1 MTMSMIEDL
10 TSDLNSEN
18 EKTRAFAAE
27 DIGCDGLMEGVGP
40 MLARLE
46 IEPSR
51 YVREVIVSSLKML
64 AGPQLVTLLIPYLRS
79 DDAFIRNS
87 IIDILA
93 LQGEESLEAL
103 RVPLHDP
110 DKDTRKFVLD
120 VLVQIGSPAANALI
134 SEGMTDTDINNVITS
149 VEYLG
154 RLEDGRW
161 IKGINNLFA
170 RSDNVLL
177 RCTCLETMALIGDEE
192 SVECVNKRYPSY
204 QSISFLEQYSFLK
217 FVARKGSDIH
227 LPLIISLIGEKG
239 QVMHKEIIN
248 AIEGILK
255 RKPREYLP
263 AELVEVA
270 ANYLESEIKDINK
283 YELLILL
290 GNYRNPEIYTILV
303 KYLEPRN
310 PLVCMGAVEGLGQ
323 YGNLAAVPL
332 IEAIKSTAKDEE
344 QREIIERSLARLESL
359 R

>member
-1 MTMSMIEDL
+1 MSIIEEL
-10 TSDLNSEN
+10 IIDLNSED

-27 DIGCDGLMEGVGP
+27 DIACDGLLEGIGP

-46 IEPSR
+46 IESSR
-51 YVREVIVSSLKML
+51 YVREAIISSLKTMS
-64 AGPQLVTLLIPYLRS
+64 GPELVARSLPYLRS
-79 DDAFIRNS
+79 DDAFVRNGV
-87 IIDILA
+87 IEILA
-93 LQGEESLEAL
+93 MQGEESLEAL
-103 RVPLHDP
+103 RFSLTDP
-110 DKDTRKFVLD
+110 DKDTRKFILD
-120 VLVQIGSPAANALI
+120 VLVQIGSSVAASLI
-134 SEGMTDTDINNVITS
+134 AEAMADPDINNVITA

-154 RLEDGRW
+154 RLEDDRW

-177 RCTCLETMALIGDEE
+177 RCTCLETMALIGNEE

-227 LPLIISLIGEKG
+227 MPLIISLMGEKG

-255 RKPREYLP
+255 RIPRDYL
-263 AELVEVA
+263 ASDLIGVIA
-270 ANYLESEIKDINK
+270 SYLESDIKDINK
-283 YELLILL
+283 YELLVLL
-290 GNYRNPEIYTILV
+290 GKYRNKEIYTILI

-310 PLVCMGAVEGLGQ
+310 PLIFMGAVEGLGD
-323 YGNLAAVPL
+323 YGNP
-332 IEAIKSTAKDEE
+332 EAIPFIKDIQTLVQDEE
-344 QREIIERSLARLESL
+344 QKEIIERTLSRLERL

>member
-1 MTMSMIEDL
+1 MSLIEDL
-10 TSDLNSEN
+10 ISDLSSED

-27 DIGCDGLMEGVGP
+27 DIACDEVWEGVGP
-40 MLARLE
+40 MIARLE

-64 AGPQLVTLLIPYLRS
+64 SGPKLVNQLIPCLRS
-79 DDAFIRNS
+79 DDAFVRNS

-103 RVPLHDP
+103 RGPLQDA
-110 DKDTRKFVLD
+110 DKDTRKFALD
-120 VLVQIGSPAANALI
+120 VLVQIGSSAAALI
-134 SEGMTDTDINNVITS
+134 AEAMADPDINNVITA

-154 RLEDGRW
+154 RLEDDRW
-161 IKGINNLFA
+161 IKEINNLFL

-177 RCTCLETMALIGDEE
+177 RCTCLETMALIGDED

-227 LPLIISLIGEKG
+227 LPLIISLMGEKG

-255 RKPREYLP
+255 RMPRDYLLP
-263 AELVEVA
+263 ELIEVI

-283 YELLILL
+283 YELLVLL
-290 GNYRNPEIYTILV
+290 GKYRNPEIYTILT
-303 KYLEPRN
+303 KYLEPRKA
-310 PLVCMGAVEGLGQ
+310 LICMGAVEGLGE
-323 YGNLAAVPL
+323 YGNPEAIALM
-332 IEAIKSTAKDEE
+332 EAIKGVVRDEE
-344 QREIIERSLARLESL
+344 QREIIERSLVRLEKL

>member
-1 MTMSMIEDL
+1 MSMIEDL
-10 TSDLNSEN
+10 IIDLSSED

-27 DIGCDGLMEGVGP
+27 DIGCDGLVEGIGP

-46 IEPSR
+46 LEPSR

-64 AGPQLVTLLIPYLRS
+64 GGTELVSRVIPYLRS
-79 DDAFIRNS
+79 DDAFVRNS

-93 LQGEESLEAL
+93 LQGDESLEAL
-103 RVPLHDP
+103 REPLHDA

-120 VLVQIGSPAANALI
+120 VLVQIGNSVAAALI
-134 SEGMTDTDINNVITS
+134 AEGMADPDINNVITS

-154 RLEDGRW
+154 RLEDERW

-170 RSDNVLL
+170 RSENVLL
-177 RCTCLETMALIGDEE
+177 RCTCLETMALLGDEE

-227 LPLIISLIGEKG
+227 LPLIISLMGEKG

-255 RKPREYLP
+255 RIPREFLP
-263 AELVEVA
+263 DELIEVIDS
-270 ANYLESEIKDINK
+270 YLESEIKDINK
-283 YELLILL
+283 YELLVLL
-290 GNYRNPEIYTILV
+290 GKYRNPEIYTILL
-303 KYLEPRN
+303 KYLEPCN
-310 PLVCMGAVEGLGQ
+310 PLICMGAVEGLGEF
-323 YGNLAAVPL
+323 GNPEALPV
-332 IEAIKSTAKDEE
+332 IEDIRSVARDEE